1 MHLNNI
7 KHYNKNSV
15 YALGDTHSL
24 DFEVLLKH
32 YNLKDFVLIHC
43 GDAGEGFNQPFID
56 EFNLDC
62 LEKYCEENDGDILIV
77 RGNHSN
83 PIFYKPNH
91 WTTKYKRVTFVPD
104 YTYYAING
112 KVVLFVGG
120 ATSID
125 RTLRTVNK
133 DYWVNETF
141 ILRDD
146 YKALPQADILVT
158 HSCPLEAP
166 PNDGLSKIAWYL
178 KNDPALRDDL
188 IKERQEISLLYKHV
202 NPSNLFHGH
211 FHESTS
217 EYIDGTWFR
226 CFDIN
231 ELVDVTPDQSS
242 MIDFFESSV
251 AEEDSESKEIEK
263 DLD

>member
-7 KHYNKNSV
+7 KQYNKKNV

-24 DFEVLLKH
+24 DFESLIKH

-43 GDAGEGFNQPFID
+43 GDAGEGFNQRFID
-56 EFNLDC
+56 EFDLDC

-83 PIFYKPNH
+83 PSFYKPNH
-91 WTTKYKRVTFVPD
+91 WTAKYKRITFVPD
-104 YTYYAING
+104 YTYYEING

-125 RTLRTVNK
+125 RTRRDVNQ
-133 DYWVNETF
+133 DYWVDETF

-146 YKALPQADILVT
+146 YETLPQADILVT
-158 HSCPLEAP
+158 HSCPTEAP
-166 PNDGLSKIAWYL
+166 PNDGFSNIAWYL
-178 KNDPALRDDL
+178 KNDPALREDL
-188 IKERQEISLLYKHV
+188 IKERKNISLLYNHI
-202 NPSNLFHGH
+202 NPSILWHGH
-211 FHESTS
+211 FHVSTS
-217 EYIDGTWFR
+217 TYINGTWFR

-231 ELVDVTPDQSS
+231 ELVDVTPDPLSRISS
-242 MIDFFESSV
+242 FENSAV
-251 AEEDSESKEIEK
+251 VEDSELMEIEK
-263 DLD
+263 DQD